1 MGVECLRDCDAA
13 CCRAT
18 DIIRF
23 DFSADEAQMMRDAGA
38 KMYYLE
44 DGYVIEGGCPFLDGK
59 FCDLHGKPQQP
70 ACCRDNVVGGQLCR
84 TIRKL
89 RQRSRY
95 WEVE

>member
-1 MGVECLRDCDAA
+1 MQDCNAA

-23 DFSADEAQMMRDAGA
+23 DFSADEAEMMREAGA
-38 KMYYLE
+38 RLYYLE
-44 DGYVIEGGCPFLDGK
+44 DGYVMENGCPFLDGNM
-59 FCDLHGKPQQP
+59 CELHGTDKQP

-89 RQRSRY
+89 TQQRNKY